1 MKTFNYLLMSFFLSS
16 CVAAQNFQLIKA
28 SHSTSHGGVKGARA
42 EKFELVIKKNPQLEV
57 KYLLVGNVKIEL
69 TKKNIGET
77 IQLNGIYFPEQQPAI
92 TLSGE
97 YSTNGDDFNL
107 KEVFLISEDLKKK
120 KDIAQR
126 ITFIYN
132 LNNEELIPTG
142 DVPE

>member
-42 EKFELVIKKNPQLEV
+42 EKFEIVIKENPQLDV

-77 IQLNGIYFPEQQPAI
+77 IQLNGIYFPEQQPTI

-97 YSTNGDDFNL
+97 NVNNRNNFNL

-120 KDIAQR
+120 KEIAQR
-126 ITFIYN
+126 ITFTYN
-132 LNNEELIPTG
+132 LNNEESIPTE

>member
-1 MKTFNYLLMSFFLSS
+1 MKTFKYLLMSFFLSS

-28 SHSTSHGGVKGARA
+28 SHSTTHGGVKGARA
-42 EKFELVIKKNPQLEV
+42 EKFELVIKENPQFQV

-69 TKKNIGET
+69 TKKNVGET
-77 IQLNGIYFPEQQPAI
+77 IQLNATYFPEQQPTI

-97 YSTNGDDFNL
+97 NVNNRNNFNL

-120 KDIAQR
+120 KEIAQR
-126 ITFIYN
+126 ITFTYN
-132 LNNEELIPTG
+132 LNNEESIPTE

>member
-16 CVAAQNFQLIKA
+16 CAAAQNFQLIKA
-28 SHSTSHGGVKGARA
+28 SHSTTHGGVKGAPA

-69 TKKNIGET
+69 TKKNVGET
-77 IQLNGIYFPEQQPAI
+77 IQLNGIYFPEQQPTI

-97 YSTNGDDFNL
+97 NVNNRNNFNL

-120 KDIAQR
+120 KEIAQR
-126 ITFIYN
+126 IAFTYN
-132 LNNEELIPTG
+132 LNNEESIPTE

>member
-42 EKFELVIKKNPQLEV
+42 EKFEIVIKENPQLDV

-77 IQLNGIYFPEQQPAI
+77 IQLNGIYFPEQQPTI
-92 TLSGE
+92 TLSGD
-97 YSTNGDDFNL
+97 NVNNRNDFNL
-107 KEVFLISEDLKKK
+107 KEVFLISEDLKNKK
-120 KDIAQR
+120 EIAQR
-126 ITFIYN
+126 ITFTYN
-132 LNNEELIPTG
+132 LNNEESIPTG

>member
-1 MKTFNYLLMSFFLSS
+1 MKTFKYLLMSFFLSS

-28 SHSTSHGGVKGARA
+28 SHSTNHGGVKGARA
-42 EKFELVIKKNPQLEV
+42 EKFEIVIKKNPQLQV

-77 IQLNGIYFPEQQPAI
+77 IQLNGIYFPEQQPTI

-97 YSTNGDDFNL
+97 NVNNRNNFNL

-120 KDIAQR
+120 KEIAQR
-126 ITFIYN
+126 IAFTYN
-132 LNNEELIPTG
+132 LNNEESIPTG

>member
-16 CVAAQNFQLIKA
+16 CVAAQNFQLINA
-28 SHSTSHGGVKGARA
+28 SHSTIHGGVKGARA
-42 EKFELVIKKNPQLEV
+42 EKFELVIKKNPQLQV

-69 TKKNIGET
+69 NKKNVGET
-77 IQLNGIYFPEQQPAI
+77 IQLNATYFPEQQPTI

-97 YSTNGDDFNL
+97 NVNSRNDFNL

-120 KDIAQR
+120 KEIAQR
-126 ITFIYN
+126 ITFTYN
-132 LNNEELIPTG
+132 LNNEESIPTG

>member
-42 EKFELVIKKNPQLEV
+42 EKFEIVIKENPLLDV

-77 IQLNGIYFPEQQPAI
+77 IQLNGIYFPEQQPTI
-92 TLSGE
+92 TLSGD
-97 YSTNGDDFNL
+97 NVNNRNDFNL
-107 KEVFLISEDLKKK
+107 KEVFLISEDLKNKK
-120 KDIAQR
+120 EIAQR
-126 ITFIYN
+126 ITFTYN
-132 LNNEELIPTG
+132 LNNEESIPTG

>member
-1 MKTFNYLLMSFFLSS
+1 MKTFNYLLMSFSLSS

-42 EKFELVIKKNPQLEV
+42 EKFELVIKENPQLQT

-69 TKKNIGET
+69 TKKNAGET
-77 IQLNGIYFPEQQPAI
+77 IQLNGIYFPEQQPTI

-97 YSTNGDDFNL
+97 NVNNRNDFNL

-120 KDIAQR
+120 KEIAQR
-126 ITFIYN
+126 ITFTYN
-132 LNNEELIPTG
+132 LNNEESIPTQ

>member
-1 MKTFNYLLMSFFLSS
+1 MKTFKYLLMSFFLSS

-42 EKFELVIKKNPQLEV
+42 EKFEIIIKENPQLQV

-77 IQLNGIYFPEQQPAI
+77 IQLNGIYFPEQQPTI
-92 TLSGE
+92 TLSGD
-97 YSTNGDDFNL
+97 NVNNRNDFNL

-120 KDIAQR
+120 KEIAQR
-126 ITFIYN
+126 ITFTYN
-132 LNNEELIPTG
+132 LNNEESIPTD

>member
-16 CVAAQNFQLIKA
+16 CAAAQNFQLIKA
-28 SHSTSHGGVKGARA
+28 SHSTTHGGVKGARA

-69 TKKNIGET
+69 TKKNVGGT
-77 IQLNGIYFPEQQPAI
+77 IQLNGTYFPEQQPTI

-97 YSTNGDDFNL
+97 NVNNRNDFNL
-107 KEVFLISEDLKKK
+107 KEAFLISEDLKKK
-120 KDIAQR
+120 KEIAQR
-126 ITFIYN
+126 ITFTYN
-132 LNNEELIPTG
+132 LNNEESIPTE